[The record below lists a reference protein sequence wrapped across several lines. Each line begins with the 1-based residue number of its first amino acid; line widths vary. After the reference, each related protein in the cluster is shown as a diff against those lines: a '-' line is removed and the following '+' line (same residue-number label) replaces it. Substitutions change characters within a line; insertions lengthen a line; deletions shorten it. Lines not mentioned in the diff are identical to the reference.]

1 MAGQK
6 NVSRVDYRELET
18 FAHDVLTAAGVTE
31 PHAATVAEALVRAN
45 LRGVDSHGVAR
56 LTAYVN
62 KFREG
67 GFKPDP
73 EMTIESGP
81 SRGTFSVDGDG
92 GPGQTAGQ
100 TAMQTAIE
108 RAAEMGMA
116 AGVVR
121 NSNHFGT
128 AAFYTELAAEH
139 DCIGIAMTNVGPD
152 VVPFNGTKPYFGT
165 NPISFAIPTHRSYP
179 ITLDMATSVVAMG
192 KIDHVA
198 KETDASI
205 PDHWGVDDDGV
216 PTTDPHEVNALRP
229 LGGPKG
235 YGLAL
240 VVDILAGVLSGSGPS
255 PTVNPLYDEYD
266 RPMDLGHFVAA
277 VDISAFR
284 DTTEFKDDVDT
295 IISDIKA
302 MEPRDDAEELML
314 PGEIETKRKETRS
327 SDGIPVPN
335 SVVESLQELGDDFG
349 VQLPR

>member
-1 MAGQK
+1 MFLLRQGNGTTRGNRCGGVGTGQS
-6 NVSRVDYRELET
+6 SR
-18 FAHDVLTAAGVTE
+18 
-31 PHAATVAEALVRAN
+31 
-45 LRGVDSHGVAR
+45 VDSHGVAR

-205 PDHWGVDDDGV
+205 PDHWGRRRWGADYRSPRGQCASPIAARKGTDSPSLSTSSWRSLRVGAEPDRQSAVRRVRPADG
-216 PTTDPHEVNALRP
+216 
-229 LGGPKG
+229 
-235 YGLAL
+235 
-240 VVDILAGVLSGSGPS
+240 S
-255 PTVNPLYDEYD
+255 
-266 RPMDLGHFVAA
+266 
-277 VDISAFR
+277 
-284 DTTEFKDDVDT
+284 
-295 IISDIKA
+295 
-302 MEPRDDAEELML
+302 
-314 PGEIETKRKETRS
+314 
-327 SDGIPVPN
+327 
-335 SVVESLQELGDDFG
+335 
-349 VQLPR
+349 